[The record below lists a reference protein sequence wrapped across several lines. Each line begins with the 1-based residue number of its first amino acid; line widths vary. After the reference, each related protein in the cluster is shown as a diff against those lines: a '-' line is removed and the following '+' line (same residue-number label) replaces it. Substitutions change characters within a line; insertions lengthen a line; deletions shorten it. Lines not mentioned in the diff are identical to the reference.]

1 MYKGR
6 ILVIDDEINILKTI
20 ELSLSSHGYSPETFL
35 NPLDGIKRAQE
46 IYFDLA
52 FIDLKMHPVNGI
64 AALEQL
70 KSVSPETTVV
80 LMTAHGSIESAV
92 EAIKKGA
99 YDYIQKPFTHK
110 EFIHIVD
117 RVFDHHKMS
126 KKIIGLTYQLDEM
139 ISKENF
145 VTQNPAVKEILTTA
159 LDVSDG
165 DIPIMIEGESGT
177 GKEVL
182 ARFIHE
188 NSKRKDNP
196 FIIINCAAI
205 PENLFESE
213 LFGHVKGAFTHAI
226 KDRIGRVE
234 LADSGTVFLDEVAEI
249 PKSMQVK
256 LLRFLQSMEFER
268 IGESISRKVDIR
280 LISATNRIIED
291 DLRDGILREDFY
303 YRIAGVRLKLPP
315 LRDRKDD
322 IPVLLDHFVKK
333 YSHEREIKFS
343 GDTTKYLIEY
353 DWPGNIRE
361 FETVVKRLLIFAKD
375 NFVKSD
381 YLPTEILDTKT
392 KQPVETLSRMED
404 LERQHIS
411 EVLKIATSNK
421 EAARILGISETTL
434 WRKRK
439 LYGL

>member
-52 FIDLKMHPVNGI
+52 FIDLKMQPVNGI

-145 VTQNPAVKEILTTA
+145 VTQNPAVKEILKTA

-343 GDTTKYLIEY
+343 EDTTKYLVEY
-353 DWPGNIRE
+353 DWPGNVRE

>member
-1 MYKGR
+1 MK
-6 ILVIDDEINILKTI
+6 
-20 ELSLSSHGYSPETFL
+20 
-35 NPLDGIKRAQE
+35 
-46 IYFDLA
+46 
-52 FIDLKMHPVNGI
+52 
-64 AALEQL
+64 
-70 KSVSPETTVV
+70 
-80 LMTAHGSIESAV
+80 
-92 EAIKKGA
+92 
-99 YDYIQKPFTHK
+99 
-110 EFIHIVD
+110 
-117 RVFDHHKMS
+117 
-126 KKIIGLTYQLDEM
+126 
-139 ISKENF
+139 
-145 VTQNPAVKEILTTA
+145 TA

-361 FETVVKRLLIFAKD
+361 FETVIKRLLIFAKD

>member
-6 ILVIDDEINILKTI
+6 ILVIDDEVNILKTI
-20 ELSLSSHGYSPETFL
+20 EMSLTSHDYSPETFL
-35 NPLDGIKRAQE
+35 NPVDGIKRAQE
-46 IYFDLA
+46 VYFDLA
-52 FIDLKMHPVNGI
+52 FIDLKMQPIGGI
-64 AALEQL
+64 AVLEQL
-70 KSVSPETTVV
+70 KNVSPETTVV

-117 RVFDHHKMS
+117 RVFDHHKMT
-126 KKIIGLTYQLDEM
+126 KKIIGLTYQLGEM
-139 ISKENF
+139 IERENF
-145 VTQNPAVKEILTTA
+145 VTQNAAVKEILKTA
-159 LDVSDG
+159 IDISDS
-165 DIPIMIEGESGT
+165 DIPILIEGESGT

-196 FIIINCAAI
+196 FIIINCSAI

-226 KDRIGRVE
+226 KDRIGRLE

-256 LLRFLQSMEFER
+256 FLRFLQSMEFER
-268 IGESISRKVDIR
+268 IGESISRKVDVR

-303 YRIAGVRLKLPP
+303 YRIAGVRIKLPP

-322 IPVLLDHFVKK
+322 VLVLLDHFVKK
-333 YSHEREIKFS
+333 YSHGKEIKFS
-343 GDTTKYLIEY
+343 DETTKYLVEY
-353 DWPGNIRE
+353 DWPGNVRE
-361 FETVVKRLLIFAKD
+361 FETVVKRMLIFAKD
-375 NFVKSD
+375 NFVKPD
-381 YLPTEILDTKT
+381 YLPSEILAAKP
-392 KQPVETLSRMED
+392 KHALETLSKIED
-404 LERQHIS
+404 LEKQHIV
-411 EVLKIATSNK
+411 EVLKISANNK

-439 LYGL
+439 LFGL

>member
-52 FIDLKMHPVNGI
+52 FIDLKMQPVNGI

-145 VTQNPAVKEILTTA
+145 VTQNPAVKEILKTA
-159 LDVSDG
+159 LNVSDG

-322 IPVLLDHFVKK
+322 ILVLLDHFVKK

-343 GDTTKYLIEY
+343 EDTTKYLVEY
-353 DWPGNIRE
+353 DWPGNVRE
-361 FETVVKRLLIFAKD
+361 FETVIKRLLIFAKD

-381 YLPTEILDTKT
+381 YLPTEILETKT
-392 KQPVETLSRMED
+392 KQPAETLSRMED

>member
-52 FIDLKMHPVNGI
+52 FIDLKMQPVNGI

-145 VTQNPAVKEILTTA
+145 VTQNPAVKEILKTA
-159 LDVSDG
+159 LNVSDG

-322 IPVLLDHFVKK
+322 ILVLLDHFVKK

-343 GDTTKYLIEY
+343 EDTTKYLVEY
-353 DWPGNIRE
+353 DWPGNVRE
-361 FETVVKRLLIFAKD
+361 FEMVIKRLLIFAKD

-381 YLPTEILDTKT
+381 YLPTEILETKT
-392 KQPVETLSRMED
+392 KQPAETLSRMED

>member
-52 FIDLKMHPVNGI
+52 FIDLKMQPVNGI

-145 VTQNPAVKEILTTA
+145 VTQNPAVKEILKTA
-159 LDVSDG
+159 LNVSDG

-322 IPVLLDHFVKK
+322 ILVLLDHFVKK

-343 GDTTKYLIEY
+343 EDTTKYLVEY
-353 DWPGNIRE
+353 DWPGNVRE
-361 FETVVKRLLIFAKD
+361 FETVIKRLLIFAKD

-381 YLPTEILDTKT
+381 YLPTEILETKT
-392 KQPVETLSRMED
+392 KRPAETLSRMED

>member
-52 FIDLKMHPVNGI
+52 FIDLKMQPVNGI

-145 VTQNPAVKEILTTA
+145 VTQNPAVKEILKTA
-159 LDVSDG
+159 LNVSDG

-196 FIIINCAAI
+196 FIIIN
-205 PENLFESE
+205 
-213 LFGHVKGAFTHAI
+213 
-226 KDRIGRVE
+226 
-234 LADSGTVFLDEVAEI
+234 
-249 PKSMQVK
+249 
-256 LLRFLQSMEFER
+256 
-268 IGESISRKVDIR
+268 
-280 LISATNRIIED
+280 
-291 DLRDGILREDFY
+291 
-303 YRIAGVRLKLPP
+303 
-315 LRDRKDD
+315 
-322 IPVLLDHFVKK
+322 
-333 YSHEREIKFS
+333 
-343 GDTTKYLIEY
+343 
-353 DWPGNIRE
+353 
-361 FETVVKRLLIFAKD
+361 
-375 NFVKSD
+375 
-381 YLPTEILDTKT
+381 
-392 KQPVETLSRMED
+392 
-404 LERQHIS
+404 
-411 EVLKIATSNK
+411 
-421 EAARILGISETTL
+421 
-434 WRKRK
+434 
-439 LYGL
+439 

>member
-52 FIDLKMHPVNGI
+52 FIDLKMQPVNGI

-145 VTQNPAVKEILTTA
+145 VTQNPAVKEILKTA
-159 LDVSDG
+159 LNVSDG

-322 IPVLLDHFVKK
+322 ILVLLDHFVKK

-343 GDTTKYLIEY
+343 EDTTKYLVEY
-353 DWPGNIRE
+353 DWPGNVRE
-361 FETVVKRLLIFAKD
+361 FETVIKRLLIFAKD

-381 YLPTEILDTKT
+381 YLPTEILETKT
-392 KQPVETLSRMED
+392 KRPAETLSRMED

-439 LYGL
+439 LYG